1 MPSRR
6 FSMAESTT
14 AGDALSLVQDG
25 RIALM
30 AGDTYTARQHFR
42 QALELSPE
50 SVDALIGLAG
60 TLRAYREK
68 REHLLRALS
77 IDPSSIEAHAI
88 LAQVEAHLAAG
99 EVLAPG
105 GVQVREPERDMFAV
119 APPMEPNAQDQT
131 ETLYCYNHPKRET
144 GLRCTS
150 CDRPICSDCVRQ
162 AAVGQLCPDCARTR
176 RPVNYQV
183 SAGSLALSAVIAL
196 AYGLFVSVAAG
207 FALGMIG
214 FFGLYLAI
222 IFGPM
227 AGELLVRLLE
237 RVNRKRG
244 RSVQIVVGIC
254 YGLGA
259 APLLLIFLIIG
270 RFSIGLAIFTVAA
283 IVTTVTRLR

>member
-1 MPSRR
+1 
-6 FSMAESTT
+6 MAESTT

-25 RIALM
+25 RIAMM

-50 SVDALIGLAG
+50 NVDALIGLAG

-77 IDPSSIEAHAI
+77 IDPTSAEARAI
-88 LAQVEAHLAAG
+88 LTQVESHMAAG

-105 GVQVREPERDMFAV
+105 GVQVREPELGLSAV
-119 APPMEPNAQDQT
+119 APPLAEAASAQDQT
-131 ETLYCYNHPKRET
+131 GTLYCYNHPKRET

-150 CDRPICSDCVRQ
+150 CDRPICADCVRQ

-183 SAGSLALSAVIAL
+183 SAGSLALSAGIAL
-196 AYGLFVSVAAG
+196 IYGLFASIAAG
-207 FALGMIG
+207 LALGLINVGFLGLFLAMILG
-214 FFGLYLAI
+214 ST
-222 IFGPM
+222 

-244 RSVQIVVGIC
+244 RSVQVAVGIC
-254 YGLGA
+254 YGVAA
-259 APLLLIFLIIG
+259 APVALFFFSLGLI
-270 RFSIGLAIFTVAA
+270 IFTVAA
-283 IVTTVTRLR
+283 IATTVTRLR